1 MTTVATITAS
11 ASSGAAAFTGPA
23 RSSDTADQFA
33 IELGK
38 STQQVRERED
48 SAEPG
53 TKPPQGPADQPA
65 PVENSLGNG
74 SLGNGS
80 LGIESLGIE
89 SLGNESLGIES
100 LGNESLGDEVAAG
113 TGAAQQSE
121 QAEPNQ
127 LLEIVEVGLVSVEP
141 TELDLDLAP
150 DQQPVLPT
158 PIVVIAAPIIAP
170 ADQVVVI
177 DEKAAVVAPAAALP
191 VAISN
196 TEALPTDTADA
207 PAAVPAPQV
216 DSGNVA
222 PANVAPATVAPATVA
237 PATVAP
243 VAVNADTL
251 TSDAVAPVNVTPV
264 NVTPVAVA
272 PVTVPAVNPEAPAA
286 VPATDPT
293 VQLAPSSA
301 TPAES
306 ASQPPPATTRTPAT
320 GEAAPVGTS
329 ADAPS
334 SADGPTVQA
343 VANQGGGSQ
352 QTPDPSSSSA
362 GEREEPAVVGDLDR
376 QSDQLVQF
384 ETSSTA
390 RTQGADAAQSIDP
403 RVITSSTIPVA
414 TSAPTPV
421 AFESS
426 APANVVE
433 PKLATPIPVSTQ
445 MSAHLSAFRGMA
457 DGTYETTIRLNP
469 EELGQVSVRIQ
480 VNGGNVSI
488 HAFGASDIAVQ
499 ALREAMPDLRQDL
512 LRSGLDL
519 VDSQVDQGSA
529 SFGDQSEAASG
540 RPLDADKTEAPA
552 ENRIGRPTGADL
564 EVTTDAYRSEGG
576 LVDVRV

>member
-65 PVENSLGNG
+65 PVENSLVNG
-74 SLGNGS
+74 SLGN
-80 LGIESLGIE
+80 E
-89 SLGNESLGIES
+89 SLGNESLVNES
-100 LGNESLGDEVAAG
+100 LGIESLGDEVAAG

>member
-65 PVENSLGNG
+65 PVENSLVNG
-74 SLGNGS
+74 
-80 LGIESLGIE
+80 
-89 SLGNESLGIES
+89 SLGNESLGNES
-100 LGNESLGDEVAAG
+100 MGIESLGDEVAAG

-158 PIVVIAAPIIAP
+158 PIVVIAASIIAP

>member
-74 SLGNGS
+74 SLGN
-80 LGIESLGIE
+80 ESLGIE
-89 SLGNESLGIES
+89 SLG
-100 LGNESLGDEVAAG
+100 DEV
-113 TGAAQQSE
+113 AAQQSE

>member
-65 PVENSLGNG
+65 PVENSLVNG
-74 SLGNGS
+74 
-80 LGIESLGIE
+80 
-89 SLGNESLGIES
+89 SLGNESLVNES
-100 LGNESLGDEVAAG
+100 LGIESLGDEVAAG

-158 PIVVIAAPIIAP
+158 PIVVIAASIIAP

-264 NVTPVAVA
+264 DVTPVAVA

>member
-65 PVENSLGNG
+65 PVENSLVNG
-74 SLGNGS
+74 
-80 LGIESLGIE
+80 
-89 SLGNESLGIES
+89 SLGNESLVNES
-100 LGNESLGDEVAAG
+100 LGIESLGDEVAAG

-158 PIVVIAAPIIAP
+158 PIVVIAASIIAP

>member
-80 LGIESLGIE
+80 LG
-89 SLGNESLGIES
+89 NESLGIES
-100 LGNESLGDEVAAG
+100 LGDEV
-113 TGAAQQSE
+113 AAQQSE

>member
-80 LGIESLGIE
+80 LG
-89 SLGNESLGIES
+89 NESLGIES
-100 LGNESLGDEVAAG
+100 LGNESLGDEV
-113 TGAAQQSE
+113 AAQQSE

-158 PIVVIAAPIIAP
+158 PIVVIAASIIAP

-222 PANVAPATVAPATVA
+222 PATVAPATVAPATVA

>member
-65 PVENSLGNG
+65 PVENSLVNG
-74 SLGNGS
+74 
-80 LGIESLGIE
+80 
-89 SLGNESLGIES
+89 SLGNESLVNES
-100 LGNESLGDEVAAG
+100 LGIESLGDEVAAG

-158 PIVVIAAPIIAP
+158 PIVVIAASIIAP

-334 SADGPTVQA
+334 SADGPTIQA

-426 APANVVE
+426 APATVVE

>member
-65 PVENSLGNG
+65 PVENSLVNG
-74 SLGNGS
+74 SLVNG
-80 LGIESLGIE
+80 
-89 SLGNESLGIES
+89 SLGNESLVNES
-100 LGNESLGDEVAAG
+100 LGIESLGDEVAAG

-158 PIVVIAAPIIAP
+158 PIVVIAASIIAP

>member
-65 PVENSLGNG
+65 PVENSLVNG
-74 SLGNGS
+74 SLGN
-80 LGIESLGIE
+80 ESLVNE

-100 LGNESLGDEVAAG
+100 LGDEV
-113 TGAAQQSE
+113 AAQQSE

-158 PIVVIAAPIIAP
+158 PIVVIAASIIAP

>member
-65 PVENSLGNG
+65 PVENSLVNG
-74 SLGNGS
+74 
-80 LGIESLGIE
+80 
-89 SLGNESLGIES
+89 SLGNESLVNESLVNES
-100 LGNESLGDEVAAG
+100 LGIESLGDEVAAG

-158 PIVVIAAPIIAP
+158 PIVVIAASIIAP

>member
-80 LGIESLGIE
+80 LGNESLGIGSLGIE
-89 SLGNESLGIES
+89 SLGI
-100 LGNESLGDEVAAG
+100 ESLGDEVAAG

>member
-65 PVENSLGNG
+65 PVENSLVNG
-74 SLGNGS
+74 SLGN
-80 LGIESLGIE
+80 E
-89 SLGNESLGIES
+89 SLGNESLGI
-100 LGNESLGDEVAAG
+100 ESLGDEVAAG

-158 PIVVIAAPIIAP
+158 PIVVIAASIIAP

>member
-80 LGIESLGIE
+80 LGNESLGIE

-100 LGNESLGDEVAAG
+100 LGDEV
-113 TGAAQQSE
+113 AAQQSE

>member
-65 PVENSLGNG
+65 PVENSLVNG
-74 SLGNGS
+74 SLGN
-80 LGIESLGIE
+80 ESLV
-89 SLGNESLGIES
+89 NESLGIES
-100 LGNESLGDEVAAG
+100 LGIESLGDEVAAG

-158 PIVVIAAPIIAP
+158 PIVVIAASIIAP

-251 TSDAVAPVNVTPV
+251 TSDAVDPVNVTPV

>member
-65 PVENSLGNG
+65 PVENSLVNG
-74 SLGNGS
+74 
-80 LGIESLGIE
+80 
-89 SLGNESLGIES
+89 SLGNESLVNES
-100 LGNESLGDEVAAG
+100 LGIESLGDEVAAG

>member
-80 LGIESLGIE
+80 LG
-89 SLGNESLGIES
+89 NESLGIES
-100 LGNESLGDEVAAG
+100 LGNESLGDEV
-113 TGAAQQSE
+113 AAQQSE

>member
-65 PVENSLGNG
+65 PVENSLVNG
-74 SLGNGS
+74 
-80 LGIESLGIE
+80 
-89 SLGNESLGIES
+89 SLGNESLGIESLVNGS

-222 PANVAPATVAPATVA
+222 PATVAPATVAPATVA

>member
-65 PVENSLGNG
+65 PVENSLVNG
-74 SLGNGS
+74 
-80 LGIESLGIE
+80 
-89 SLGNESLGIES
+89 SLGNESLVNES
-100 LGNESLGDEVAAG
+100 LGIESLGDEVAAG

-158 PIVVIAAPIIAP
+158 PIVVIAASIIAP

-196 TEALPTDTADA
+196 TEALPTDA

-222 PANVAPATVAPATVA
+222 PANVAPATVAPATVAPATVA

-306 ASQPPPATTRTPAT
+306 VSQPPPATTRTPAT

>member
-80 LGIESLGIE
+80 LGNESLGIESLGIE

-100 LGNESLGDEVAAG
+100 LGDEV
-113 TGAAQQSE
+113 AAQQSE

>member
-74 SLGNGS
+74 SLG
-80 LGIESLGIE
+80 IESLGIE

-100 LGNESLGDEVAAG
+100 LGNESLGDEV
-113 TGAAQQSE
+113 AAQQSE

-222 PANVAPATVAPATVA
+222 PATVAPATVAPATVA

>member
-80 LGIESLGIE
+80 LGNESLGIE
-89 SLGNESLGIES
+89 SLGNESLGI
-100 LGNESLGDEVAAG
+100 ESLGDEVAAG

>member
-65 PVENSLGNG
+65 PVENSLVNG
-74 SLGNGS
+74 
-80 LGIESLGIE
+80 
-89 SLGNESLGIES
+89 S
-100 LGNESLGDEVAAG
+100 LGNESLGDEV
-113 TGAAQQSE
+113 AAQQSE

-158 PIVVIAAPIIAP
+158 PIVVIAASIIAP

-222 PANVAPATVAPATVA
+222 PATVAPATVAPATVAPATVAPATVA

-362 GEREEPAVVGDLDR
+362 GEREEPPVVGDLDR

>member
-74 SLGNGS
+74 SLGN
-80 LGIESLGIE
+80 ESLV
-89 SLGNESLGIES
+89 NESLGI
-100 LGNESLGDEVAAG
+100 ESLGDEVAAG

>member
-65 PVENSLGNG
+65 PVENSLV
-74 SLGNGS
+74 NGS
-80 LGIESLGIE
+80 LGI
-89 SLGNESLGIES
+89 
-100 LGNESLGDEVAAG
+100 ESLGDEVAAG

-158 PIVVIAAPIIAP
+158 PIVVIAASIIAP

-207 PAAVPAPQV
+207 PTAVPAPQV

-334 SADGPTVQA
+334 SADGPTIQA

>member
-65 PVENSLGNG
+65 PVENSLVNG
-74 SLGNGS
+74 SLGN
-80 LGIESLGIE
+80 E
-89 SLGNESLGIES
+89 SLGNESLGI
-100 LGNESLGDEVAAG
+100 ESLGDEVAAG

-158 PIVVIAAPIIAP
+158 PIVVIAASIIAP

-222 PANVAPATVAPATVA
+222 PATVAPATVAPATVA

>member
-80 LGIESLGIE
+80 LGNESLGNGSLGIE
-89 SLGNESLGIES
+89 SLG
-100 LGNESLGDEVAAG
+100 DEV
-113 TGAAQQSE
+113 AAQQSE

>member
-65 PVENSLGNG
+65 PVENSLVNG

-80 LGIESLGIE
+80 LV
-89 SLGNESLGIES
+89 NESLGIES
-100 LGNESLGDEVAAG
+100 LGIESLGDEVAAG

-158 PIVVIAAPIIAP
+158 PIVVIAASIIAP

-222 PANVAPATVAPATVA
+222 PANVAPATVAPATVAPATVA

>member
-65 PVENSLGNG
+65 PVENSLVNGSLGNE

-80 LGIESLGIE
+80 LGIESLGI
-89 SLGNESLGIES
+89 
-100 LGNESLGDEVAAG
+100 ESLGDEVAAG

>member
-65 PVENSLGNG
+65 PVENSLVNG
-74 SLGNGS
+74 
-80 LGIESLGIE
+80 
-89 SLGNESLGIES
+89 SLGNESLVNESLVNES
-100 LGNESLGDEVAAG
+100 LGIESLGDEVAAG

>member
-65 PVENSLGNG
+65 PVENSLVNG
-74 SLGNGS
+74 
-80 LGIESLGIE
+80 
-89 SLGNESLGIES
+89 SLGNESLGI
-100 LGNESLGDEVAAG
+100 ESLGDEVAAG

>member
-80 LGIESLGIE
+80 LGNE

-100 LGNESLGDEVAAG
+100 LGNESLGDEV
-113 TGAAQQSE
+113 AAQQSE

-158 PIVVIAAPIIAP
+158 PIVVIAASIIAP

-251 TSDAVAPVNVTPV
+251 TSDAVDPVNVTPV

-540 RPLDADKTEAPA
+540 RPLDADRTEAPA

>member
-222 PANVAPATVAPATVA
+222 PATVAPATVAPATVA

>member
-80 LGIESLGIE
+80 LGNESLV
-89 SLGNESLGIES
+89 NESLGI
-100 LGNESLGDEVAAG
+100 ESLGDEVAAG

>member
-65 PVENSLGNG
+65 PVENSLVNG
-74 SLGNGS
+74 
-80 LGIESLGIE
+80 
-89 SLGNESLGIES
+89 SLGNESLGIESLVNGS

>member
-80 LGIESLGIE
+80 LGI
-89 SLGNESLGIES
+89 ESLGIES

-222 PANVAPATVAPATVA
+222 PATVAPATVAPATVA

>member
-100 LGNESLGDEVAAG
+100 LGNESLGDEVAA
-113 TGAAQQSE
+113 QQSE

-222 PANVAPATVAPATVA
+222 PATVAPATVAPATVA

>member
-74 SLGNGS
+74 SLGN
-80 LGIESLGIE
+80 
-89 SLGNESLGIES
+89 
-100 LGNESLGDEVAAG
+100 ESLGDEV
-113 TGAAQQSE
+113 AAQQSE

-222 PANVAPATVAPATVA
+222 PATVAPATVAPATVA

>member
-65 PVENSLGNG
+65 PVENSLVNG
-74 SLGNGS
+74 SLVNEP
-80 LGIESLGIE
+80 LGI
-89 SLGNESLGIES
+89 
-100 LGNESLGDEVAAG
+100 ESLGDEVAAG

-158 PIVVIAAPIIAP
+158 PIVVIAASIIAP

-222 PANVAPATVAPATVA
+222 PATVAPATVAPATVA

-251 TSDAVAPVNVTPV
+251 TSDAVDPVNVTPV